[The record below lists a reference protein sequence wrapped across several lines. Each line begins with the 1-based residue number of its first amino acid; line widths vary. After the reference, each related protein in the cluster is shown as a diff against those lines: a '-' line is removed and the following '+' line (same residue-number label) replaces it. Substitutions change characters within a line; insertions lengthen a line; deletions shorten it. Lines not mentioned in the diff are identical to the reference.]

1 MNERSQRSSFFP
13 PPTLTYLSIYVY
25 IPLHISI
32 FIYFF
37 LPFEEEE
44 KERKNPSG
52 NRDIRSLYVPPRLYT
67 VSNSR
72 RRVLSFFLSFSLLF
86 GRITPCIFWEIY
98 LYNNARGHLAASP
111 RVLHQLMCDLFFYYF
126 LLKRT
131 EEEKSYLFFFIQLCC
146 RHVYAVNRILCQH
159 FSSKKDGGGEQMTSY
174 SW

>member
-72 RRVLSFFLSFSLLF
+72 RRRRVLSFFSL
-86 GRITPCIFWEIY
+86 IFAAFWT
-98 LYNNARGHLAASP
+98 NNP
-111 RVLHQLMCDLFFYYF
+111 VYF
-126 LLKRT
+126 LGN
-131 EEEKSYLFFFIQLCC
+131 LFI
-146 RHVYAVNRILCQH
+146 
-159 FSSKKDGGGEQMTSY
+159 
-174 SW
+174 